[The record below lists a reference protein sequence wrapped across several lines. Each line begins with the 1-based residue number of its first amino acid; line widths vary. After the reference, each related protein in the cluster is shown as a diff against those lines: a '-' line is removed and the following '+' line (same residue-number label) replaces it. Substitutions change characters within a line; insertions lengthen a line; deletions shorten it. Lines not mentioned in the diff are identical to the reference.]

1 MTKKE
6 AISYLQQLYPNGG
19 HCWLDKQ
26 RIEAIDMAVKTLQEE
41 PVSIWHDASEKSL
54 KPLGTKVLALFD
66 DGALVELS
74 IVDMNDIG
82 GVVKYAYIEDLLP
95 SDLIVK
101 VQKGE

>member
-1 MTKKE
+1 MKEDLNSFEKRLARCMWSGFDVNSITPE
-6 AISYLQQLYPNGG
+6 AISLVKKSA
-19 HCWLDKQ
+19 DK
-26 RIEAIDMAVKTLQEE
+26 LL
-41 PVSIWHDASEKSL
+41 SSLWHDASEKSL

-95 SDLIVK
+95 SDLTGIK
-101 VQKGE
+101 

>member
-1 MTKKE
+1 MTEQLEKKMRNE
-6 AISYLQQLYPNGG
+6 LYGWHIGEDNPAISGIEWYLNNL
-19 HCWLDKQ
+19 
-26 RIEAIDMAVKTLQEE
+26 
-41 PVSIWHDASEKSL
+41 WHDASEKSL

-95 SDLIVK
+95 SDLTGIK
-101 VQKGE
+101 